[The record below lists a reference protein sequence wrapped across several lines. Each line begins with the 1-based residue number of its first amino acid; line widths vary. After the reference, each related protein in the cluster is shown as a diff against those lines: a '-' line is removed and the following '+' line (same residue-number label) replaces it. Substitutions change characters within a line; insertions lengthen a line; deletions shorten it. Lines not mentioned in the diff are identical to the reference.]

1 MIEIAANLM
10 AERLRELP
18 FLQTVC
24 GLAVPQKYRD
34 GDAVKTLPACEPLAG
49 SERVWL
55 VPDSK
60 LSSIAYFE
68 MIANRATDFLSN
80 DRGGIYDAV
89 LRCVVWLNNDRLSP
103 KYSTPSAMS
112 AVLSKLQGRYGDFP
126 PVSELRV
133 WAQSEPIRSVDAI
146 FGKWTYDE
154 SELQYLMPPYAYFA
168 FDFQISYV
176 VQSFCPAPVAIKEP
190 CC

>member
-1 MIEIAANLM
+1 MIETAANLM

-18 FLQTVC
+18 FLETVC

-34 GDAVKTLPACEPLAG
+34 GDTVKTLPACEPLSG
-49 SERVWL
+49 NERVWL
-55 VPDSK
+55 VPDSQK
-60 LSSIAYFE
+60 SSIAYFE
-68 MIANRATDFLSN
+68 MAANRVSGDVAS

-89 LRCVVWLNNDRLSP
+89 LRVVVWLNNDRLSP

-112 AVLSKLQGRYGDFP
+112 AVVSKLQGRYGDFP
-126 PVSELRV
+126 PVSNLRV

-168 FDFQISYV
+168 FDFQLSFV
-176 VQSFCPAPVAIKEP
+176 MQAFCPMPVTVKEP

>member
-1 MIEIAANLM
+1 MIETTANLM

-24 GLAVPQKYRD
+24 GLAVPQKYND
-34 GDAVKTLPACEPLAG
+34 GGKVKTLPACNPLTG
-49 SERVWL
+49 NERAWL
-55 VPDSK
+55 VPESEK
-60 LSSIAYFE
+60 SGIAYFE
-68 MIANRATDFLSN
+68 MIANRATDFLSG
-80 DRGGIYDAV
+80 DRGAIYDAV
-89 LRCVVWLNNDRLSP
+89 LRVVVWLNNDRLSP

-112 AVLSKLQGRYGDFP
+112 AVIHKLQGRYSDFP
-126 PVSELRV
+126 PVSNLRV
-133 WAQSEPIRSVDAI
+133 VAQSEPLRDVGAV

-168 FDFQISYV
+168 FDFQVNYV
-176 VQSFCPAPVAIKEP
+176 VQAFCPQPIVTKEP